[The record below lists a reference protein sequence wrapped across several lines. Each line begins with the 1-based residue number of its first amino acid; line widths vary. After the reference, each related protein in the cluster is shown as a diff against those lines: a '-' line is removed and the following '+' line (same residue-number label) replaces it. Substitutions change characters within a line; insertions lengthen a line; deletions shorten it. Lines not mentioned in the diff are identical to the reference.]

1 MFVESMYQL
10 GARRSCIR
18 ELFEYGLLRARQI
31 GAENVYDYS
40 LGNPSVPAPGAV
52 DDALRALS
60 GRRDT
65 LPLHSYTSAAGS
77 PDVRAAVSRALNA
90 RYAADLRPENLFFTC
105 GAAPALV
112 AAVRA
117 LAVEAAEFVLLAPY
131 FPEYVPFVTAS
142 GARPVIVPP
151 AKDFRLDAQ
160 AVMRAVTRHTQA
172 VIINSPNN
180 PSGVVY
186 TREELAA
193 LAAALSGRAEEYGRP
208 IYILADEPYRELAF
222 DGVEVPFLPEIYPDT
237 IVCYS
242 WSKSLS
248 LPGERI
254 GYVLIPDRAADSAA
268 LMAAVAGAARV
279 SGHVCAPSL
288 AQHLISECAEL
299 LPDVRAYERNRDL
312 LYTALREYGY
322 ACVRPDGAFYM
333 LVRAPGGSAADFSAR
348 AKERELLVVP
358 GDAFG
363 CPEYFRLSICVSPE
377 MILRSLPVFR
387 ALAPEA

>member
-193 LAAALSGRAEEYGRP
+193 LAA
-208 IYILADEPYRELAF
+208 
-222 DGVEVPFLPEIYPDT
+222 
-237 IVCYS
+237 
-242 WSKSLS
+242 
-248 LPGERI
+248 
-254 GYVLIPDRAADSAA
+254 
-268 LMAAVAGAARV
+268 VAGAARV

-288 AQHLISECAEL
+288 AQHLISECAGL